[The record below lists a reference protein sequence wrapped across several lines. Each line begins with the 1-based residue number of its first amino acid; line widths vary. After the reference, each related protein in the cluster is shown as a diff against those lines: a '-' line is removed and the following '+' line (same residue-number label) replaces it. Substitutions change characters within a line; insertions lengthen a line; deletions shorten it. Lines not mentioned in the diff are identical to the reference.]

1 MVYYS
6 IVVVPYVQGLSE
18 KITRIYKKYGIS
30 TSVRPNSTL
39 RQLLVHPKDK
49 LEALENGEIV
59 YRIPCKMCNKSYIG
73 ETGRQLKT
81 RIDEHKKDVNSIS
94 SQTFTRNKRKES
106 QSTIHKSAITD
117 HVATSNHIIDWEGVK
132 IVDKESNRRRRHVR
146 EAIWIRR
153 TEGAI
158 NRDQGCYEL
167 SHLYNTVIHHP
178 AQY

>member
-1 MVYYS
+1 M
-6 IVVVPYVQGLSE
+6 VPYVQGLTE
-18 KITRIYKKYGIS
+18 KVTRIYKKYGIS
-30 TSVRPNSTL
+30 TSVRPHSTL
-39 RQLLVHPKDK
+39 RQILVHPKDK
-49 LEALENGEIV
+49 LETLENGEIV
-59 YRIPCKMCNKSYIG
+59 YKIPCKICNKAYIG

-81 RIDEHKKDVNSIS
+81 RIEEHKKDVNSIS
-94 SQTFTRNKRKES
+94 SQTFTRNTRKLSEN
-106 QSTIHKSAITD
+106 TIHKSAITD
-117 HVATSNHIIDWEGVK
+117 HVAASNHIIDWEGAK
-132 IVDKESNRRRRHVR
+132 IVDKESNKRRRHVR